1 MAELKST
8 NVHPERLPGTW
19 CVTLATDDD
28 CRLAFNLP
36 NKEAAEAARAEL
48 APRYPGQRLDI
59 GFFPTSE
66 QLERWAK
73 TEPIR
78 VEIGDSIAFVHPDR
92 VTDLV
97 DLRRT
102 THLN

>member
-36 NKEAAEAARAEL
+36 DKAAAEAARAEL

-73 TEPIR
+73 TAPVR
-78 VEIGDSIAFVHPDR
+78 VEVGDSIAFVHPNRAADWE
-92 VTDLV
+92 
-97 DLRRT
+97 DLRRST
-102 THLN
+102 TLN